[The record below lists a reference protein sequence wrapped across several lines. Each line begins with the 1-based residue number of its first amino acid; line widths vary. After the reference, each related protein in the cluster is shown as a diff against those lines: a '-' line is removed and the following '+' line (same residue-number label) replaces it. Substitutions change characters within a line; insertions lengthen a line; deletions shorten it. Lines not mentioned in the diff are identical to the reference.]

1 MSVVKRP
8 LITEKSNE
16 ISEKLK
22 KFGFVVN
29 RNASKD
35 EIKKEIEKLYRVN
48 VVEINTMIYGGK
60 AKTRY
65 TKKNILNGR
74 TRGYKKAVV
83 TLKEGQTIDFYS
95 NI

>member
-1 MSVVKRP
+1 MSVIKRP
-8 LITEKSNE
+8 LITEKYTE

-22 KFGFVVN
+22 KFSFVVSKK
-29 RNASKD
+29 ATKD
-35 EIKKEIEKLYRVN
+35 EIKKEIEKLYGVN

-65 TKKNILNGR
+65 TKKTILHGK
-74 TRGYKKAVV
+74 TRGFKKAVV
-83 TLKEGQTIDFYS
+83 SLKEGQTIDFYS